1 MRTGGSSIRNFCSHF
16 FIFLMA
22 VEHLSQYRTN
32 ITNQDQD
39 TNSNTRNPS
48 LFVSC
53 MHDFSPFFVLGFE
66 LKEEERKKLE
76 PVPFIRS
83 SIQRL
88 PHNCLSKPS
97 LSLSLSQPKKPA
109 LYFLKSSLSLLADAQ
124 CNRTFCPCPHSTKS
138 AIKGKI
144 CIPLLNCT
152 SSPWPG
158 DSPRLPHFYQRL
170 SSS

>member
-97 LSLSLSQPKKPA
+97 LSLSLSQRSQ
-109 LYFLKSSLSLLADAQ
+109 LYIFSSLRFHSWLMRSATEPFALAHTA
-124 CNRTFCPCPHSTKS
+124 RRAPSKAKYAF
-138 AIKGKI
+138 
-144 CIPLLNCT
+144 
-152 SSPWPG
+152 
-158 DSPRLPHFYQRL
+158 RF
-170 SSS
+170 